1 MVQMVQ
7 MKKAGNTLHY
17 SSLFSGDTMP
27 QFKAITILGDDFNQQ
42 HPCLEHVH
50 KNTLEILFVDHG
62 DAEYSVNGTFY
73 PIRAGDMILCNA
85 GVPHGDHPKRSHM
98 LSNYCCAVTDVSLR
112 DLPPNCLIG
121 ERENPVLSCGSY
133 ADSIAG
139 MMTALYSL
147 ACRGSHME
155 DACSALSLSLLVLAR
170 RLLQE
175 RKDRE
180 TPAGRTDL
188 LVERIKRYLD
198 LHYRESLNL
207 EDIGAALRISPSYLS
222 HILKEKAGWSPIQ
235 YVAYRRIGEAQS
247 ALRYT
252 TQPIGEI
259 ADSLGFRTL
268 TYFDAVFTKYVGMS
282 PKEYRR
288 LHLSG
293 ERKEAALPD
302 R

>member
-7 MKKAGNTLHY
+7 MKQPGKPLRY

-50 KNTLEILFVDHG
+50 KNTLELLFAYRG

-85 GVPHGDHPKRSHM
+85 GIPHGDHPKRSHI
-98 LSNYCCAVTDVSLR
+98 LSNYCCAVTDVYLT

-121 ERENPVLSCGSY
+121 EHESPVLSCGDY
-133 ADSIAG
+133 AKSIIG
-139 MMTALYSL
+139 IMDTIYSL
-147 ACRGSHME
+147 ARCGSQLE
-155 DACSALSLSLLVLAR
+155 DTCSALSLSLLVLIR
-170 RLLQE
+170 QLLQE
-175 RKDRE
+175 RKERE
-180 TPAGRTDL
+180 APAGRTDL

-198 LHYRESLNL
+198 IHYREPLNL
-207 EDIGAALRISPSYLS
+207 EDIGTALRISPSYLS

-252 TQPIGEI
+252 TRPIGEI

-268 TYFDAVFTKYVGMS
+268 TYFDAVFTKYVGMT

-293 ERKEAALPD
+293 GWEGTTLPD